1 VVASNGITFKP
12 SFVKIGQLNQKLEGG
27 TRIHSIVITDH
38 LSSGDISGSH
48 GDEYDDDNLV
58 GKSATVSLKLTDITD
73 VLLR

>member
-1 VVASNGITFKP
+1 MFRKNRSIEPEVG
-12 SFVKIGQLNQKLEGG
+12 GG

-58 GKSATVSLKLTDITD
+58 GKSAT
-73 VLLR
+73 